1 MESPPFVSEN
11 EKIAEESPMKRFA
24 RFHHEIGRGAYKI
37 VYKGIDVIDMKEIAW
52 NSIYTKKLSINEKKR
67 LLFEIKL
74 LNNLNHPN
82 IIKILSSWKNDDFLI
97 FITDMIPGGTLSD
110 YIKKYKITDLNHI
123 LKWSSQIIKA
133 LNYLH
138 NKNIIHRDLKCQN
151 ILVDSYNSEIYI
163 CDFGIA
169 VNKDNFIKLE
179 ACVGTAEYMAV
190 EMFDQDKYDEKVDIY
205 SFGMCLLEMI
215 TMETPYKECSNTIQI
230 YNKKKECI
238 LPESLEKVSNN
249 ELKSLIIKLL
259 DEKSKRP
266 SSTELLDVIENI
278 KNIYIK

>member
-1 MESPPFVSEN
+1 MESPPFFSDN
-11 EKIAEESPMKRFA
+11 EKIVEESPMKRFA
-24 RFHHEIGRGAYKI
+24 RFNEEIVRGACKI
-37 VYKGIDVIDMKEIAW
+37 VYKGIDVIEMKEIAW

-82 IIKILSSWKNDDFLI
+82 IIKILSTWKNNDFVI
-97 FITDMIPGGTLSD
+97 FITDIMPGRTLSE

-123 LKWSSQIIKA
+123 LKWSSKILKA

-138 NKNIIHRDLKCQN
+138 SKNIIHRDLKCQN
-151 ILVDSYNSEIYI
+151 ILVDSCDSEIYI

-169 VNKDNFIKLE
+169 VDKDNFVKLE
-179 ACVGTAEYMAV
+179 ACVGTAEYMAI
-190 EMFDQDKYDEKVDIY
+190 EMFDEDKYDEKVDIY
-205 SFGMCLLEMI
+205 AFGMCLLEMI
-215 TMETPYKECSNTIQI
+215 TMEPPYKECVNKIQI

-238 LPESLEKVSNN
+238 LPESLEKVYNK
-249 ELKSLIIKLL
+249 ELKSLITKLL

-266 SSTELLDVIENI
+266 SSDEILDIIENI
-278 KNIYIK
+278 CIK

>member
-1 MESPPFVSEN
+1 MESPPFFSDN
-11 EKIAEESPMKRFA
+11 EKIVEESPMKRFA
-24 RFHHEIGRGAYKI
+24 RFNEEIGRGACKI
-37 VYKGIDVIDMKEIAW
+37 VYKGIDVIEMKEIAW

-82 IIKILSSWKNDDFLI
+82 IIKILSTWKNNDFVI
-97 FITDMIPGGTLSD
+97 FITDIMPGRTLSE

-123 LKWSSQIIKA
+123 LKWSSKILKA

-138 NKNIIHRDLKCQN
+138 IKNIIHRDLKCQN
-151 ILVDSYNSEIYI
+151 ILVDSCDSEIYI

-169 VNKDNFIKLE
+169 VDKDNFVKLE
-179 ACVGTAEYMAV
+179 ACVGTAEYMAI
-190 EMFDQDKYDEKVDIY
+190 EMFDEDKYDEKVDIY
-205 SFGMCLLEMI
+205 AFGMCLLEMI
-215 TMETPYKECSNTIQI
+215 TMEPPYKECVNKIQI

-238 LPESLEKVSNN
+238 LPESLEKVYNK
-249 ELKSLIIKLL
+249 ELKSLITKLL

-266 SSTELLDVIENI
+266 SSDEILDIIENI
-278 KNIYIK
+278 CIK